1 MVAYPQC
8 QDKPIKK
15 GIQMKRNMVYAA
27 LVVGILSGL
36 SSMGGAQSNQVSK
49 QAKQFVHQA
58 ARAGIAEVKLG
69 KMATEQ
75 AESRDVQQFG
85 QRMVA
90 DHTKAND
97 QLKAIAQ
104 DKNIEVPTE
113 MNEKHQQLAEKL
125 AKLRVAEF
133 DRAYIRAMVKD
144 HEEAVELFSKEAQQG
159 QDADLKAFAAETL
172 PTLQE
177 HLNMVNELAQQHE
190 VSLSR

>member
-1 MVAYPQC
+1 
-8 QDKPIKK
+8 
-15 GIQMKRNMVYAA
+15 MKRNMVYAG

-36 SSMGGAQSNQVSK
+36 SSMGWAQSNQVNK
-49 QAKQFVHQA
+49 QAKQFVHEA
-58 ARAGIAEVKLG
+58 ARGGIAEVKLG

-85 QRMVA
+85 QRMVT
-90 DHTKAND
+90 DHTKANE

-125 AKLRVAEF
+125 AKLQGTEF

-144 HEEAVELFSKEAQQG
+144 HEKAVELFSKEAQQG
-159 QDADLKAFAAETL
+159 QDNDLKAFAAETL

-177 HLNMVNELAQQHE
+177 HLNMVKELAQQHE

>member
-1 MVAYPQC
+1 
-8 QDKPIKK
+8 
-15 GIQMKRNMVYAA
+15 MKRKMVYAA
-27 LVVGILSGL
+27 LVVGVLSGL
-36 SSMGGAQSNQVSK
+36 SSMGWAQSNQVSE
-49 QAKQFVHQA
+49 QAKQFVHEA

-85 QRMVA
+85 QRMVT
-90 DHTKAND
+90 DHTKANE
-97 QLKAIAQ
+97 QLKTIAQ

-113 MNEKHQQLAEKL
+113 MNEEHQQVAEKL
-125 AKLRVAEF
+125 AKLQGPEF
-133 DRAYIRAMVKD
+133 DRAYIRTMVKD
-144 HEEAVELFSKEAQQG
+144 HEKAVELFSKEAQQG